1 MSNLNLSEAAAEI
14 LNQSKAKAGAEP
26 FGVGNPKASDEKK
39 VKTPQQAELEIGTAG
54 HKYTD
59 SNYDAT
65 KGMGAQATLP
75 TGKGV
80 AGEPMHKL
88 SGEPQQ
94 TQGRSDLTKDTE
106 TETETSDD
114 AKRDRKKATLA
125 AAKMAANPKAMK
137 PVVPESEEEEEWEE
151 PEEEEEFEDEEEVY
165 EATIE
170 EVMEDM
176 ESMDDE
182 EFEATYGLTKE
193 EASCKMSDDEDED
206 DEDEKEKKAEMK
218 AKRKEKMKEDV
229 DAMLSGENLSEEFR
243 NKAAMIFEAA
253 VEARVEELATEL
265 EEQFITEFNEAVE
278 TIKEDF
284 ADKLDSY
291 LDYVVENWMA
301 ENELAVE
308 RGLRS
313 EIVEDFIGALK
324 NVFEEHYIDIP
335 EDKTDVVEQLVDRVE
350 ELEDQINEQIL
361 KNIDLKKSISEHK
374 KEEAVL
380 SVCEGLSLTQVEKIK
395 SLAKSVEFVSEEDFS
410 EKLETIKESYFPSGV
425 IQASTDSLNDIVELD
440 EDENTTKVV
449 DPLIEQYANI
459 ISKKPK
465 F

>member
-14 LNQSKAKAGAEP
+14 LNQSKASAGAEP
-26 FGVGNPKASDEKK
+26 FGVGNPKAAK
-39 VKTPQQAELEIGTAG
+39 VKAPQQAELEIGTAG

-59 SNYDAT
+59 ANYDAT

-80 AGEPMHKL
+80 AGEPMKKL
-88 SGEPQQ
+88 FGQPQQ
-94 TQGRSDLTKDTE
+94 TQSRSDLAKDTE

-151 PEEEEEFEDEEEVY
+151 PEDEEFDDEEEVY
-165 EATIE
+165 EATVE

-182 EFEATYGLTKE
+182 EFESTYGLTKE
-193 EASCKMSDDEDED
+193 EASCKMNSDED
-206 DEDEKEKKAEMK
+206 DDDEEEKKAEMK
-218 AKRKEKMKEDV
+218 EKRKLKMKEDV

-253 VEARVEELATEL
+253 VESRVEEIAAEL
-265 EEQFITEFNEAVE
+265 EEQFTTEFNEAVE
-278 TIKEDF
+278 GIKEDF

-301 ENELAVE
+301 ENELAIE

-324 NVFEEHYIDIP
+324 NVFIEHYIDIP
-335 EDKTDVVEQLVDRVE
+335 EDKTDIVEQLVDRVE
-350 ELEDQINEQIL
+350 ELEDQVNEQIL

-374 KEEAVL
+374 KEEAIL
-380 SVCEGLSLTQVEKIK
+380 AVCEGLSLTQVEKIK
-395 SLAKSVEFVSEEDFS
+395 SLAKNVEFVSEEDFS
-410 EKLETIKESYFPSGV
+410 DKVETIKESYFPTNIVS
-425 IQASTDSLNDIVELD
+425 ASTESLNEMVELD
-440 EDENTTKVV
+440 EDENATKVV

-459 ISKKPK
+459 IAKKPK